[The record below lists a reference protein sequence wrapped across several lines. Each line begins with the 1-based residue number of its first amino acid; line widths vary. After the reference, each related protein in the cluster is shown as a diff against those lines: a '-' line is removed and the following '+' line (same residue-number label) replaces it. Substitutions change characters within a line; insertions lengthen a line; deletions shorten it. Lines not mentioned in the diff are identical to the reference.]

1 MKKKNNTELKDF
13 FEDENKTINA
23 ETMFHKNMKVYGLDV
38 LEDRALA
45 DYRDG
50 LKPAQRRLMW
60 TAKELKATWENKTVK
75 SARITGDCFT
85 GDTEILTV
93 NNEKLP
99 IAKLEKMIEQGEN
112 VYTFSSSETGEIEV
126 SKVVKCWKKTETD
139 NLVKV
144 YLDNDTYFEC
154 TPDHKI
160 MLRDGTYQKAIELKD
175 LINYINATVRRYP
188 VSEEYK
194 KNLILKSKQENSAQS
209 KLNLI
214 LNDLLMKNIFSNEFR
229 NLNDFMDY
237 ERILVE
243 KMFSLLSSFVE
254 YDVAGIYF
262 ASPDDFAENKMYIDT
277 IGKNLPKNLL
287 SDINYDFFRKMEE
300 HKTIKGSKF
309 EVVRMLLGKE
319 FNYTFNEFTS
329 KIIIPLIFDKKLIGG
344 ICFYSRKNNDYAS
357 FRFFDI
363 MISELL
369 AIFKMKYQFNEK
381 EFMSVLDGLTGLY
394 NRRQLEIAIAQE
406 YNRTR
411 RHPSD
416 FSLAILD
423 IDFFKKVNDTYGHQY
438 GDYVLKT
445 VADLMKKCFRKTDLL
460 YRYGGEELI
469 IIMPETNIEGA
480 VIPVQ
485 RLRRMVEE
493 YNYEYNEIKAKVTV
507 SIGLTMNY
515 QTFNSPTEIIKSADE
530 ALYKAKESGRNRVIL
545 YEQ

>member
-1 MKKKNNTELKDF
+1 MAIK
-13 FEDENKTINA
+13 
-23 ETMFHKNMKVYGLDV
+23 
-38 LEDRALA
+38 
-45 DYRDG
+45 
-50 LKPAQRRLMW
+50 
-60 TAKELKATWENKTVK
+60 
-75 SARITGDCFT
+75 
-85 GDTEILTV
+85 ILLV
-93 NNEKLP
+93 DD
-99 IAKLEKMIEQGEN
+99 
-112 VYTFSSSETGEIEV
+112 SETQLKFLKEELTANNFEV
-126 SKVVKCWKKTETD
+126 ETALSGAEAYKKLFIFAPDIVVSDIVMPSIDGYQLCRLIKNDDETKKIPVILLSVLDKKIDNFWSKKAGAQ
-139 NLVKV
+139 LF
-144 YLDNDTYFEC
+144 LS
-154 TPDHKI
+154 
-160 MLRDGTYQKAIELKD
+160 KAIELKD
-175 LINYINATVRRYP
+175 LINYICATVRRYP

-194 KNLILKSKQENSAQS
+194 NNLILKSKQENSAQS

-460 YRYGGEELI
+460 YRYGGEELV